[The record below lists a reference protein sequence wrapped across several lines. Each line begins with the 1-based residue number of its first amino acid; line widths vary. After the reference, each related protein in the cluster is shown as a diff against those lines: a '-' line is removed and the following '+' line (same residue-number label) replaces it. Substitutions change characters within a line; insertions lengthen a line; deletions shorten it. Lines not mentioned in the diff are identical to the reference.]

1 MDIATHGLASLA
13 LLRAAWPRAPR
24 EMWIAAV
31 VAGTV
36 ADVDLLTF
44 WAGAERYL
52 AWRGTYTHALLTA
65 FLLSLLAAT
74 AYRFVAGASLRE
86 RFPVGRF
93 FLLIFSAQCLH
104 IALDL
109 CGAMPVAV
117 LWPFVSRRF
126 SADWIVNVDPWIIVL
141 LLAALLF
148 PELLRL
154 VTEEIGAR
162 SKKPRGRVG
171 ALLGFS
177 LIVLYL
183 GVRAEFH
190 NGATSLMEA
199 RAYHGEV
206 PQHVAAFPESLSP
219 LRWQGVIETER
230 ALLRVEVNEGFG
242 GSFDP
247 EDATAI
253 FKPEPSAALDA
264 AEHTRTAALFLRLA
278 SFPIASVEGTTSGT
292 RVEIRDLAY
301 MASGGSKREV
311 LAVIDLDR
319 ANRVQSERIVS
330 RAELE
335 PD

>member
-13 LLRAAWPRAPR
+13 LLRAVWPRAPR
-24 EMWIAAV
+24 VMWIAGV
-31 VAGTV
+31 VAGAV
-36 ADVDLLTF
+36 ADVDWCSF
-44 WAGAERYL
+44 WAGAEHYL

-65 FLLSLLAAT
+65 FLLSLVAAL
-74 AYRFVAGASLRE
+74 AYRSFAGLPRRE
-86 RFPVGRF
+86 RFSVGRF

-117 LWPFVSRRF
+117 LWPFVSRRLA
-126 SADWIVNVDPWIIVL
+126 ADWIVGVDPWIIAL
-141 LLAALLF
+141 LLASLLF

-162 SKKPRGRVG
+162 SKAPRGRVG
-171 ALLGFS
+171 ALVGFS

-183 GVRAEFH
+183 GVRAEFQ
-190 NGATSLMEA
+190 NGATALMEA
-199 RAYHGEV
+199 RAYHGEA
-206 PQHVAAFPESLSP
+206 PKHVAAFPESFSP
-219 LRWQGVIETER
+219 FSWQGLIETER
-230 ALLRVEVNEGFG
+230 ALYRVEVDEGFG

-264 AEHTRTAALFLRLA
+264 AEQTRTAALFLQTAR
-278 SFPIASVEGTTSGT
+278 FPIATVEGTTTGT

-301 MASGGSKREV
+301 MASGVSKREV

-319 ANRVQSERIVS
+319 AHRVESERIAS